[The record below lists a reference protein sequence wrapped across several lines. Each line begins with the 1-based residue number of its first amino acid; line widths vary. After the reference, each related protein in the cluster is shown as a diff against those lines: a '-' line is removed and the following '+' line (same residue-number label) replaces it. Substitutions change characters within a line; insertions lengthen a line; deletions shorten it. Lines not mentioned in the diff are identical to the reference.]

1 VADRRHEVTRLEGFS
16 DAVFGFAVTLLVVSL
31 DTPEDVGDLITLAKG
46 FAPFALTF
54 AMVSRIWYE
63 HNLFFRR
70 YGLQGPWTAFLN
82 SVLLFVVLFYVYPLK
97 FLAQQLV
104 SLMLLLAGGTVAE
117 QPNFGETLFEQ
128 RWLMVIYSSG
138 IVLIFTCFV
147 LLYRHAWRHRGE
159 IGLSRREEAELV
171 LAQRSHMI
179 TLGLGVVS
187 VLIVVFNPRWAA
199 WAGMVYMLMG
209 PLHGWH
215 GYRSN
220 VQLEAIDRETAS
232 GSGPAPAP

>member
-1 VADRRHEVTRLEGFS
+1 V
-16 DAVFGFAVTLLVVSL
+16 
-31 DTPEDVGDLITLAKG
+31 IQLAKG

-54 AMVSRIWYE
+54 AMVSWIWYE

-70 YGLQGPWTAFLN
+70 YGLQDPWTVFLN
-82 SVLLFVVLFYVYPLK
+82 SMLLFVVLFYVYPLK
-97 FLAQQLV
+97 FLAQQV
-104 SLMLLLAGGTVAE
+104 VMLMLLLVGGTAAE
-117 QPNFGETLFEQ
+117 RPNFGETLFEQ

-147 LLYRHAWRHRGE
+147 LLYRHAWRHRRE
-159 IGLSRREEAELV
+159 IGLSRREETELV
-171 LAQRSHMI
+171 LVQRSHVI

-187 VLIVVFNPRWAA
+187 VFLVIINPRWAA

-215 GYRSN
+215 GYRAGA
-220 VQLEAIDRETAS
+220 QLEAMDREAAT
-232 GSGPAPAP
+232 GTGPPSTP